1 MKLEGVG
8 PYDKVIVAPLMIDK
22 TDGAPCTVLAYKRR
36 LMKTEFLNKTVLV
49 TGGTRGIGAAI
60 VKQFYDLNANV
71 LITGTDRK
79 LLKN

>member
-1 MKLEGVG
+1 
-8 PYDKVIVAPLMIDK
+8 
-22 TDGAPCTVLAYKRR
+22 
-36 LMKTEFLNKTVLV
+36 MKTEFSEKTVLV

-79 LLKN
+79 LLKKLNDSSRSRLKYLYLDFTSTKSIKGFIINLWY